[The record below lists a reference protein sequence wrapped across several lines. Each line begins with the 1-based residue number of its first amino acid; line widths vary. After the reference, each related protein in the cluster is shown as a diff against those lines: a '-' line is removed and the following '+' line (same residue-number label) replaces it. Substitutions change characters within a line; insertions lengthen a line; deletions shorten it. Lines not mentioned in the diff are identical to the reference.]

1 MINFDIV
8 GKRKI
13 SFTISLIVL
22 LAGIIGFIINGI
34 QLDIQ
39 FQGGTIIQIQMPD
52 EDFNSDEIQTVISEA
67 LGKNIVANKL
77 ETITAKE
84 DEDKVNMLT
93 LKVSKADTLT
103 TEELNK
109 VIDILHEKY
118 NVETDAEMNVQNVQ
132 PFIGAELLGN
142 GVKAAI
148 LASILIV
155 LYVWKRFS
163 VMSGLSSAVIAVLAL
178 VHDAFV
184 MFTVYI
190 LFRIPVNE
198 SFIAAIL
205 TILGYSINATII
217 IYDRIRENTGLMRKA
232 SLKELVNTSINQT
245 FARSINTTITTFIA
259 VVCVY
264 IFAAINNIQSLTDFT
279 FPLIIGLISGTF
291 SSLCLVGPV
300 WVMWEER
307 KKGKKLSSKTAKV

>member
-1 MINFDIV
+1 MFDIV

-13 SFTISLIVL
+13 SFAITILVF
-22 LAGIIGFIINGI
+22 LAGIIGLIINGLE
-34 QLDIQ
+34 LDIQ

-52 EDFNSDEIQTVISEA
+52 ENFNSDEIQAVISEA
-67 LGKNIVANKL
+67 LGKNITANKL
-77 ETITAKE
+77 ETISGNE
-84 DEDKVNMLT
+84 DEEKVNMLS
-93 LKVSKADTLT
+93 LKVSRADTLT

-109 VIDILHEKY
+109 VMDILHENY

-142 GVKAAI
+142 GIKAAV

-178 VHDAFV
+178 IHDAYV
-184 MFTVYI
+184 MFAVYI
-190 LFRIPVNE
+190 IFRIPVNE
-198 SFIAAIL
+198 SFIAAVL
-205 TILGYSINATII
+205 TILGYSINDTII

-245 FARSINTTITTFIA
+245 FSRSINTVITTFIS

-264 IFAAINNIQSLTDFT
+264 IFAAINNIQSLTEFT
-279 FPLIIGLISGTF
+279 FPLLIGIFSGSF
-291 SSLCLVGPV
+291 SSLFLVGPI

-307 KKGKKLSSKTAKV
+307 KRGKKISSNTAKV